1 VRRAAALVAAAG
13 AVSAVIPAA
22 ASAEISCALQEVGA
36 PGPPDNVLAIGA
48 GTPELDVVAVARAG
62 DEIAV
67 SNDAMGVQVP
77 CAGGTPTVNGIDT
90 INFTGAQ
97 ATSLVIDLRGGQF
110 EPGATAAALG
120 PEIEWNLDLTDGFL
134 VVNSVT
140 GPDAIGLGATDSG
153 PRVNLNRAFEDP
165 WDAEVALGGVQSVF
179 LRGDGGAELLTA
191 SGSLAPFNEFSGPL
205 EHTVGLDGGGG
216 NDLLLGGAAADLL
229 DGGPGGD
236 TLDGGPGR
244 DDLAAGGGGDKI
256 RARDGARDRIACGSG
271 KDKVK
276 ADAKDKLVGC

>member
-1 VRRAAALVAAAG
+1 MRRAAALVAAAG
-13 AVSAVIPAA
+13 AVFAVIPAA
-22 ASAEISCALQEVGA
+22 ASAEISCALQEAGA
-36 PGPPDNVLAIGA
+36 PGPADNVLAIGA
-48 GTPELDVVAVARAG
+48 STPELDVVAVARAG
-62 DEIAV
+62 NEIAV

-77 CAGGTPTVNGIDT
+77 CAGGTPTINSIDT
-90 INFTGAQ
+90 IDFTGAQ

-110 EPGATAAALG
+110 EPGATASALG
-120 PEIEWNLDLTDGFL
+120 PEIEWNLDWTDGFL
-134 VVNSVT
+134 LVNSVP

-153 PRVNLNRAFEDP
+153 QRANLNRAFEDP

-179 LRGDGGAELLTA
+179 LRGDGGDELLTA

-205 EHTVGLDGGGG
+205 ERTVSLDGGGG

-236 TLDGGPGR
+236 TLDGGAGR
-244 DDLAAGGGGDKI
+244 DDLTAGGGSDKV
-256 RARDGARDRIACGSG
+256 RARDGSRDRIACGGG